1 MVKFPGFKFGT
12 FILSLLLCL
21 SILWGNPSAAMAG
34 KAIKSFA
41 FDPANPV
48 VNVATIYETTPET
61 QKSALSST
69 KASKSLLKSAP
80 GFEGLSVLKSEDG
93 NRVIVLSQW
102 QDLAS
107 YETFSTQLAEAA
119 TGSKFKKG
127 EAAVA
132 PARTIVFEVGKVQ
145 ADAGIT
151 PALKGKEAIVQFSE
165 FTLKDPADQPKL
177 ISSIEKM
184 MPEALLKKPSPQSAV
199 LLQSTDGTDV
209 ALLANWNCTVDFAE
223 GVTPTA
229 FDAPTEDVI
238 ALADNDLHTYDVVR
252 IMPAKVKEAKVKEE
266 KEED

>member
-1 MVKFPGFKFGT
+1 MVKSPTFKFGA

-21 SILWGNPSAAMAG
+21 SILLSNPNVAMAD
-34 KAIKSFA
+34 KAVKSFA
-41 FDPANPV
+41 FDPASPV
-48 VNVATIYETTPET
+48 VNVATIYETTLET
-61 QKSALSST
+61 QKAALSST

-93 NRVIVLSQW
+93 SRVIVLSQW
-102 QDLAS
+102 QDLTS
-107 YETFSTQLAEAA
+107 YEAFSAQLTEAA
-119 TGSKFKKG
+119 TESKSKKG
-127 EAAVA
+127 EAALA
-132 PARTIVFEVGKVQ
+132 PARTVVFEVGKVQ
-145 ADAGIT
+145 ADEGIV

-177 ISSIEKM
+177 ISSIEKL
-184 MPEALLKKPSPQSAV
+184 MPQALLKKPSPQSAI

-229 FDAPTEDVI
+229 FDAPTEDLI

-266 KEED
+266 D